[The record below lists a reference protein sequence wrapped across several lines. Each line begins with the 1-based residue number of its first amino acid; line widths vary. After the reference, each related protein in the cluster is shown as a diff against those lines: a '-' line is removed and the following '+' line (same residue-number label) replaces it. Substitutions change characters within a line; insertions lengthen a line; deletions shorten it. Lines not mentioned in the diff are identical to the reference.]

1 LDSIDYLNFLE
12 IFIRDKVAMK
22 IFIIGNVSSMMINF
36 REELIKLLVSKGH
49 DVYCLVSDYNEESRK
64 KIISLGAT
72 PLDHTLNAKGLNPF
86 KDFVAICDLVKLFRQ
101 YRPDVVFSFFVK
113 PVIFATIAAKIVR
126 VPRIVGMIEGLGG
139 AFTVHKNGQTKKAK
153 IIKTIQVLLY
163 KISLPFLDELIFLN
177 NDDKKDLI
185 DRYNMKVKS
194 INILGGIGVDLDKF
208 SYTKA
213 TTDPISFIF
222 IARFLAEKGIFEYLE
237 AAKIVKEKYKDVKFY
252 IFGSFEEHN
261 PFGLT
266 QEELKPYLD
275 SGIVIYPG
283 FVNDI
288 KERIVN
294 SSIFVLPSYYRE
306 GVPRST
312 QEAMAIGRA
321 VITTNSVGCKET
333 VEDGV
338 NGFLVPPFDSKI
350 LAQKMIYF
358 IQNLEMIVQ
367 MGMES
372 RKIAEV
378 KFNINEKNERLA
390 KIIIGK

>member
-1 LDSIDYLNFLE
+1 
-12 IFIRDKVAMK
+12 MK

-49 DVYCLVSDYNEESRK
+49 DVYCLVSDYNEKSRK
-64 KIISLGAT
+64 KIISLGAK
-72 PLDHTLNAKGLNPF
+72 PLDHTLNTKGLNPF
-86 KDFVAICDLVKLFRQ
+86 KDLIATYDLVKLFRQ
-101 YRPDVVFSFFVK
+101 YRPDAIFSFFVK
-113 PVIFATIAAKIVR
+113 PVIFTTIAAKIAR

-163 KISLPFLDELIFLN
+163 KISLPSLDELIFLN

-185 DRYNMKVKS
+185 DRFDIKVKS

-213 TTDPISFIF
+213 PIDPINFIF
-222 IARFLAEKGIFEYLE
+222 IARLLAEKGIFEYLE

-252 IFGSFEEHN
+252 IFGSFDEHN

-275 SGIVIYPG
+275 SDVVIYPG

-321 VITTNSVGCKET
+321 VITTNSVGCRET

-350 LAQKMIYF
+350 LAQKMTYF
-358 IQNLEMIVQ
+358 IQNPDMIVQ
-367 MGMES
+367 MGIES

>member
-1 LDSIDYLNFLE
+1 
-12 IFIRDKVAMK
+12 MK

-72 PLDHTLNAKGLNPF
+72 PLDYTLNAKGLNPF
-86 KDFVAICDLVKLFRQ
+86 KDFVATCDLVKLFRQ
-101 YRPDVVFSFFVK
+101 YRPDAIFSFFVK
-113 PVIFATIAAKIVR
+113 PVIFATIAAKIAR
-126 VPRIVGMIEGLGG
+126 VPRIAGMIEGLGG

-163 KISLPFLDELIFLN
+163 KISLPSLDELIFLN

-185 DRYNMKVKS
+185 DRYNIKVKS

-213 TTDPISFIF
+213 PTDPISFIF
-222 IARFLAEKGIFEYLE
+222 IARLLAEKGIFEYLE

-252 IFGSFEEHN
+252 IFGNFDEHN

-275 SGIVIYPG
+275 SGVVIYPG
-283 FVNDI
+283 FV
-288 KERIVN
+288 VN

-321 VITTNSVGCKET
+321 VITTNSVGCRET

-358 IQNLEMIVQ
+358 IQNPEMIVQ
-367 MGMES
+367 MGIES

>member
-1 LDSIDYLNFLE
+1 
-12 IFIRDKVAMK
+12 
-22 IFIIGNVSSMMINF
+22 MINF
-36 REELIKLLVSKGH
+36 REEFIKLLVSKGH

-64 KIISLGAT
+64 KIISLGAK

-86 KDFVAICDLVKLFRQ
+86 KDIIATYDLVKLFRQ
-101 YRPDVVFSFFVK
+101 HRPDVVFSFFVK
-113 PVIFATIAAKIVR
+113 PVIFATIAAKIAR

-139 AFTVHKNGQTKKAK
+139 AFTVHKNGQTKKVK

-163 KISLPFLDELIFLN
+163 KISLPSLDELIFLN

-185 DRYNMKVKS
+185 DRYNIKVKS

-213 TTDPISFIF
+213 PTDPISFIF
-222 IARFLAEKGIFEYLE
+222 IARLLAEKGIFEYLE

-252 IFGSFEEHN
+252 IFGGFDEHN

-275 SGIVIYPG
+275 SGVVIYPG

-312 QEAMAIGRA
+312 QEAMAIGRV
-321 VITTNSVGCKET
+321 VITTNSVGCRET

-358 IQNLEMIVQ
+358 IQNPEMIVQ
-367 MGMES
+367 MGIES

>member
-1 LDSIDYLNFLE
+1 
-12 IFIRDKVAMK
+12 MK

-86 KDFVAICDLVKLFRQ
+86 KDFVATCDLVKLFRQ
-101 YRPDVVFSFFVK
+101 YRPDMVFSFFVK

>member
-1 LDSIDYLNFLE
+1 
-12 IFIRDKVAMK
+12 MK

-86 KDFVAICDLVKLFRQ
+86 KDFVATCDLVKLFRQ

>member
-1 LDSIDYLNFLE
+1 
-12 IFIRDKVAMK
+12 MK

-49 DVYCLVSDYNEESRK
+49 DVYCLVSDYNEKSRK
-64 KIISLGAT
+64 KIISLGAK
-72 PLDHTLNAKGLNPF
+72 PLDHTLNTKGLNPF
-86 KDFVAICDLVKLFRQ
+86 KDLIATYDLVKLFRQ

-113 PVIFATIAAKIVR
+113 PVIFTTIAAKIAR

-163 KISLPFLDELIFLN
+163 KISLPSLDELIFLN

-185 DRYNMKVKS
+185 DRFDIKVKS

-208 SYTKA
+208 SYTK
-213 TTDPISFIF
+213 TPIDPINFIF
-222 IARFLAEKGIFEYLE
+222 IARLLAEKGIFEYLE

-252 IFGSFEEHN
+252 IFGSFDEHN

-275 SGIVIYPG
+275 SDVVIYPG

-321 VITTNSVGCKET
+321 VITTNSVGCRET

-350 LAQKMIYF
+350 LAQKMTYF
-358 IQNLEMIVQ
+358 IQNPDMIVQ
-367 MGMES
+367 MGIES

>member
-1 LDSIDYLNFLE
+1 MRFFL
-12 IFIRDKVAMK
+12 
-22 IFIIGNVSSMMINF
+22 
-36 REELIKLLVSKGH
+36 
-49 DVYCLVSDYNEESRK
+49 
-64 KIISLGAT
+64 
-72 PLDHTLNAKGLNPF
+72 
-86 KDFVAICDLVKLFRQ
+86 
-101 YRPDVVFSFFVK
+101 FFVK
-113 PVIFATIAAKIVR
+113 PVIFATIAAKIAR

-163 KISLPFLDELIFLN
+163 KISLL
-177 NDDKKDLI
+177 
-185 DRYNMKVKS
+185 
-194 INILGGIGVDLDKF
+194 
-208 SYTKA
+208 
-213 TTDPISFIF
+213 
-222 IARFLAEKGIFEYLE
+222 
-237 AAKIVKEKYKDVKFY
+237 
-252 IFGSFEEHN
+252 
-261 PFGLT
+261 GLT

-275 SGIVIYPG
+275 SGVVIYPG

-321 VITTNSVGCKET
+321 VITTNSVGCRET

-358 IQNLEMIVQ
+358 IQNPEMIVQ
-367 MGMES
+367 MGIES
-372 RKIAEV
+372 RKIAEI

-390 KIIIGK
+390 KIIRLIFSRLIMI

>member
-1 LDSIDYLNFLE
+1 MY
-12 IFIRDKVAMK
+12 K
-22 IFIIGNVSSMMINF
+22 
-36 REELIKLLVSKGH
+36 
-49 DVYCLVSDYNEESRK
+49 
-64 KIISLGAT
+64 
-72 PLDHTLNAKGLNPF
+72 
-86 KDFVAICDLVKLFRQ
+86 RQ
-101 YRPDVVFSFFVK
+101 
-113 PVIFATIAAKIVR
+113 
-126 VPRIVGMIEGLGG
+126 
-139 AFTVHKNGQTKKAK
+139 
-153 IIKTIQVLLY
+153 
-163 KISLPFLDELIFLN
+163 
-177 NDDKKDLI
+177 
-185 DRYNMKVKS
+185 DRYNIKVKS

-213 TTDPISFIF
+213 PTDPISFIF
-222 IARFLAEKGIFEYLE
+222 IARLLAEKGIFEYLE
-237 AAKIVKEKYKDVKFY
+237 AAKIVKEKYKYVKFY
-252 IFGSFEEHN
+252 IFGSFDEHN

-275 SGIVIYPG
+275 SGVVIYPG

-312 QEAMAIGRA
+312 QEAMAIGRV
-321 VITTNSVGCKET
+321 VITTNSVGCRET

-358 IQNLEMIVQ
+358 IQNPEMIVQ
-367 MGMES
+367 MGIES

-378 KFNINEKNERLA
+378 KFNINEKNGRFA

>member
-1 LDSIDYLNFLE
+1 
-12 IFIRDKVAMK
+12 MK

-36 REELIKLLVSKGH
+36 REEFIKLLVSKGH

-72 PLDHTLNAKGLNPF
+72 PLDHTLNTKGLNPF
-86 KDFVAICDLVKLFRQ
+86 KDFVATYDLVKLFRQ
-101 YRPDVVFSFFVK
+101 HRPDAVFSFFVK
-113 PVIFATIAAKIVR
+113 PVIFATIAAKMAR

-153 IIKTIQVLLY
+153 IIKAIQVLLY
-163 KISLPFLDELIFLN
+163 KISLPSLDELIFLN

-185 DRYNMKVKS
+185 DKYNIKVKS

-213 TTDPISFIF
+213 PTDPISFIF
-222 IARFLAEKGIFEYLE
+222 IARLLAEKGIFEYLE

-252 IFGSFEEHN
+252 IFGGFDEHN

-275 SGIVIYPG
+275 SGVVIYPG

-312 QEAMAIGRA
+312 QEAMAIGRV
-321 VITTNSVGCKET
+321 VITTNSVGCRET

-338 NGFLVPPFDSKI
+338 NGFLVPSFDSKI

-358 IQNLEMIVQ
+358 IQNPEMIVQ
-367 MGMES
+367 MGIES

>member
-1 LDSIDYLNFLE
+1 M
-12 IFIRDKVAMK
+12 A
-22 IFIIGNVSSMMINF
+22 
-36 REELIKLLVSKGH
+36 
-49 DVYCLVSDYNEESRK
+49 
-64 KIISLGAT
+64 
-72 PLDHTLNAKGLNPF
+72 
-86 KDFVAICDLVKLFRQ
+86 
-101 YRPDVVFSFFVK
+101 
-113 PVIFATIAAKIVR
+113 R

-163 KISLPFLDELIFLN
+163 KISLPSLDELIFLN

-185 DRYNMKVKS
+185 DRYNIKVKS

-213 TTDPISFIF
+213 PTDPISFIF
-222 IARFLAEKGIFEYLE
+222 IARLLAEKGIFEYLE

-252 IFGSFEEHN
+252 IFGGFDEHN

-275 SGIVIYPG
+275 SGVVIYPG

-358 IQNLEMIVQ
+358 IQNPEMIVQ
-367 MGMES
+367 MGIES

>member
-1 LDSIDYLNFLE
+1 
-12 IFIRDKVAMK
+12 MK

-64 KIISLGAT
+64 KIISLGAI
-72 PLDHTLNAKGLNPF
+72 PLDHTLNTKGLNPC
-86 KDFVAICDLVKLFRQ
+86 KDLVATYDLVKLFRQ
-101 YRPDVVFSFFVK
+101 HRPDAIFSFFVK
-113 PVIFATIAAKIVR
+113 PVIFATIAAKIAR

-139 AFTVHKNGQTKKAK
+139 AFTVYKNGQTKKAK

-163 KISLPFLDELIFLN
+163 KISLPSLDELIFLN

-185 DRYNMKVKS
+185 DRFDIKVKS

-213 TTDPISFIF
+213 PIDPINFIF
-222 IARFLAEKGIFEYLE
+222 IARLLAEKGIFEYLE

-252 IFGSFEEHN
+252 IFGSFDEHN

-275 SGIVIYPG
+275 SDVVIYPG

-321 VITTNSVGCKET
+321 VITTNSVGCRET

-350 LAQKMIYF
+350 LAQKMTYF
-358 IQNLEMIVQ
+358 IQNPDMIVQ
-367 MGMES
+367 MGIES

>member
-1 LDSIDYLNFLE
+1 
-12 IFIRDKVAMK
+12 MK

-72 PLDHTLNAKGLNPF
+72 PLDHTLNTKGLNPF
-86 KDFVAICDLVKLFRQ
+86 KDIIAIYDLVKLFRQ
-101 YRPDVVFSFFVK
+101 HRPDAVFSFFVK
-113 PVIFATIAAKIVR
+113 PVIFATIAAKIAR
-126 VPRIVGMIEGLGG
+126 VSRIVGMIEGLGG

-163 KISLPFLDELIFLN
+163 KISLL
-177 NDDKKDLI
+177 
-185 DRYNMKVKS
+185 
-194 INILGGIGVDLDKF
+194 
-208 SYTKA
+208 
-213 TTDPISFIF
+213 
-222 IARFLAEKGIFEYLE
+222 
-237 AAKIVKEKYKDVKFY
+237 
-252 IFGSFEEHN
+252 
-261 PFGLT
+261 GLT

-275 SGIVIYPG
+275 SGVVIYPG

-312 QEAMAIGRA
+312 QEAMAIGRV
-321 VITTNSVGCKET
+321 VITTNSVGCRET

-358 IQNLEMIVQ
+358 IQNPEMIVQ
-367 MGMES
+367 MGIES

-378 KFNINEKNERLA
+378 KFNINEKNGRFA

>member
-1 LDSIDYLNFLE
+1 
-12 IFIRDKVAMK
+12 MK

-72 PLDHTLNAKGLNPF
+72 PLDHTLNTKGLNPF
-86 KDFVAICDLVKLFRQ
+86 KDIIAIYDLVQLFRQ
-101 YRPDVVFSFFVK
+101 HRPDAVFSFFVK
-113 PVIFATIAAKIVR
+113 PVIFATIAAKIAR
-126 VPRIVGMIEGLGG
+126 VSRIVGMIEGLGG

-185 DRYNMKVKS
+185 DRYNIKAKS

-213 TTDPISFIF
+213 PIEPINFIF
-222 IARFLAEKGIFEYLE
+222 IARLLVEKGIFEYLE

-252 IFGSFEEHN
+252 IFGSFDEHN

-275 SGIVIYPG
+275 SGVVIYPG

-288 KERIVN
+288 KERIAD
-294 SSIFVLPSYYRE
+294 SSIFILPSYRE

-321 VITTNSVGCKET
+321 VITTNSVGCRET

-358 IQNLEMIVQ
+358 IQNPEMIVQ
-367 MGMES
+367 MGIES
-372 RKIAEV
+372 RKIAEA